1 MENGLCD
8 AWLCIVSYASES
20 QVFTDAMEDRC
31 SSWKCSEKLLFL
43 PDVVKLTGMCVTVR
57 MKNPKYTAEAT

>member
-1 MENGLCD
+1 MENGLRD

-31 SSWKCSEKLLFL
+31 SSMNLEML
-43 PDVVKLTGMCVTVR
+43 
-57 MKNPKYTAEAT
+57 